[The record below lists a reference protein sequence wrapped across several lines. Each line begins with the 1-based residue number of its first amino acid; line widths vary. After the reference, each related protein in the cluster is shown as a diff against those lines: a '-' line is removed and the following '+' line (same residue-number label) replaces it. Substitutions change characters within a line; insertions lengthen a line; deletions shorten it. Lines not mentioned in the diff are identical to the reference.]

1 MGAGALAGAG
11 DVAQTPPF
19 PSRKGKRPEASGY
32 SSDDPVVTLLWAWL
46 PMQDE
51 LLIRLSVF
59 LGVFAALAVLE
70 RTYPRR
76 RPLQPNVRRR
86 TANLALAVIDAIALR
101 AVALA
106 LPILAVVATADA
118 ASLGL
123 GLFNPLD
130 WPLWQEFLLAVL
142 ALDFAIW
149 LQHLVTHKVPF
160 FWRFHRVHHADRD
173 FDVTTA
179 LCFHPVEI
187 IASAGLRL
195 GLVYLLG
202 PSALAVLAFEILLN
216 ATALFNHSNLALPR
230 PLDRLV
236 RLMLVTPDM
245 HRVHHSVHREEHD
258 SNYGFALSVRDR
270 VFRTYRPQPKADRP
284 TMPIGLH
291 WQDDRPMRPGWML
304 TLPFRR

>member
-1 MGAGALAGAG
+1 
-11 DVAQTPPF
+11 
-19 PSRKGKRPEASGY
+19 
-32 SSDDPVVTLLWAWL
+32 
-46 PMQDE
+46 MQNE

-70 RTYPRR
+70 RAYPRR
-76 RPLQPNVRRR
+76 RSHQPKARRWA
-86 TANLALAVIDAIALR
+86 ANLALVLIDTVALR
-101 AVALA
+101 ALAFA
-106 LPILAVVATADA
+106 LPILAVVAAADA
-118 ASLGL
+118 GRLGL
-123 GLFNPLD
+123 GLFNHLD
-130 WPLWQEFLLAVL
+130 WPFWLEFILAIL

-149 LQHLVTHKVPF
+149 LQHLVTHKVPL

-179 LCFHPVEI
+179 LRFHPIEI
-187 IASAGLRL
+187 IASAGLKV

-216 ATALFNHSNLALPR
+216 ATAMFNHANLALPR

-236 RLMLVTPDM
+236 RLVLVTPDM

-258 SNYGFALSVRDR
+258 SNYGFALSVWDR
-270 VFRTYRPQPKADRP
+270 LFRTYRPQPMADHP
-284 TMPIGLH
+284 TMPIGLD
-291 WQDDRPMRPGWML
+291 WQDDRTMRLGWML